1 MQGVV
6 MVAASVKNLSY
17 TYQVTST
24 SFSSRVLENISFSVN
39 EGDSL
44 IIYDTMLYL
53 QFKRYDFKRH

>member
-17 TYQVTST
+17 TYRVTST

-39 EGDSL
+39 EGG
-44 IIYDTMLYL
+44 L
-53 QFKRYDFKRH
+53 QCKM